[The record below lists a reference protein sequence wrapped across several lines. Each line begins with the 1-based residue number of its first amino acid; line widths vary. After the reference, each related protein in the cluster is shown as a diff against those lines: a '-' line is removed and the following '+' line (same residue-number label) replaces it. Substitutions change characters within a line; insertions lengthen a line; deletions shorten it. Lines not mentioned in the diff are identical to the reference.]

1 MGPVGLL
8 CPFNFPSA
16 MGARKA
22 APALAAGCTCILK
35 PDGQT
40 PLSSLALAYLA
51 QQAGFPDG
59 CFNVVLTSVTNTP
72 MCGLKFC
79 QSPKLKNQF
88 HWIN

>member
-51 QQAGFPDG
+51 QQAGFLM
-59 CFNVVLTSVTNTP
+59 VVSMLY
-72 MCGLKFC
+72 
-79 QSPKLKNQF
+79 
-88 HWIN
+88 